1 MDTTPD
7 HLASAATERPRMTAA
22 EPTSRE
28 PATLAYLA
36 RRGVAAQWR
45 IFLRAL
51 VETLDANLD
60 PVSRDALL
68 RAVGA
73 RFATLSPLPPCGG
86 LAELEARMNEV
97 LAAADWGWVEIA
109 LDPGDRTLVLLH
121 CAAPAV
127 ATEADPAGG
136 WIGAVLEGLY
146 GAWLAAQP
154 GAEPQ
159 LMPRRAGAAGGTLT
173 LRYGRS

>member
-1 MDTTPD
+1 MDPFHGD
-7 HLASAATERPRMTAA
+7 LARAAMERPRMTAA
-22 EPTSRE
+22 EPT
-28 PATLAYLA
+28 ALTYLA

-45 IFLRAL
+45 VFLRAL

-60 PVSRDALL
+60 AASRDALL

-73 RFATLSPLPPCGG
+73 RFGALAPLPPCGG

-109 LDPGDRTLVLLH
+109 LDPGDRTLVLMH

-127 ATEADPAGG
+127 ATGADPTGG

-154 GAEPQ
+154 GAEAN
-159 LMPRRAGAAGGTLT
+159 LVPRRVGAIGGTMT
-173 LRYGRS
+173 LRYGRG

>member
-1 MDTTPD
+1 MDTSHGD
-7 HLASAATERPRMTAA
+7 LARAATERPRMTAA
-22 EPTSRE
+22 EPTALS
-28 PATLAYLA
+28 YLA

-60 PVSRDALL
+60 AASRDALL

-73 RFATLSPLPPCGG
+73 RFGALAPLPPCAG

-109 LDPGDRTLVLLH
+109 LDPGDRTLVLMH

-127 ATEADPAGG
+127 ATGADPIGG
-136 WIGAVLEGLY
+136 WIAAVLEGLY
-146 GAWLAAQP
+146 GTWLAAQP
-154 GAEPQ
+154 GAEPN
-159 LMPRRAGAAGGTLT
+159 LMPRRVGAAGGSIT